1 MSKLIPSSSSSV
13 LAHTHKFSS
22 VINAKS
28 QLNWTCW
35 RGKNFPISKE
45 PSFFPLSLFSFK
57 QSLKRKKKGEIFH
70 WLVSTKVS
78 LSLSRLHFV
87 FRTKDSMSGPR
98 SHISLTQT
106 TTEKKNLPPSSS
118 SLVISGQSEMKW
130 EQHAPSAYVSTSTAF
145 FHNPLSSPS
154 FYLWRM
160 LLLQQSVVRPDEGL

>member
-57 QSLKRKKKGEIFH
+57 QSLKRKKRGGDLSLIGFYK
-70 WLVSTKVS
+70 S
-78 LSLSRLHFV
+78 LSLSFSIAFCVSNKRFDEWTTFAYL
-87 FRTKDSMSGPR
+87 
-98 SHISLTQT
+98 SHSNNNW
-106 TTEKKNLPPSSS
+106 KKKPSSL
-118 SLVISGQSEMKW
+118 LV
-130 EQHAPSAYVSTSTAF
+130 
-145 FHNPLSSPS
+145 LSSNFRS
-154 FYLWRM
+154 KRNEMRAARALC
-160 LLLQQSVVRPDEGL
+160 VRKYKYSIFS